1 MRSAFPTSVLFKLGE
16 ITNRTF
22 VLPVLIFFPT
32 SRCNSRCASCNW
44 WRSIGEGELTI
55 QEIGHLA
62 ASLPSLGTRLVV
74 FSGGEPLL
82 RPDVLEIAEIFR
94 ETGVRLHLLTSGLLL
109 ERRAT
114 GVARC
119 FERVIVSLDAADREW
134 YRTVRGVDGLEC
146 VEAGVRRLRE
156 LAPAVTVTA
165 RATLHRLNFRALPS
179 LIDRARLLRLDG
191 ISFLA
196 ADVSTTAF
204 GRLEPGDCADLA
216 LAPAEVAEFDALVER
231 TCVDHARDFDSG
243 FVQESPE
250 KLRRLPRYYRA
261 LLGEGPFPP
270 VACNAPWMSAV
281 VEADGAVRPCF
292 FHAPIANVRDHP
304 LATIV
309 RHHLPAFRRTLEMPD
324 DPVCTRCVCSMN
336 ARWRSAPWS

>member
-1 MRSAFPTSVLFKLGE
+1 MASAFPTSVLFRLGE
-16 ITNRTF
+16 MTNRTL

-32 SRCNSRCASCNW
+32 NRCNSRCASCNW
-44 WRSIGEGELTI
+44 WKSIGENELTI
-55 QEIGHLA
+55 REIRQLA
-62 ASLPSLGTRLVV
+62 ASLRSLGTRLVV

-82 RPDVLEIAEIFR
+82 RPDVLEIAKIFR

-109 ERRAT
+109 DRLAA
-114 GVARC
+114 GVGQS
-119 FERVIVSLDAADREW
+119 FERVIVSMDAADREL
-134 YRTVRGVDGLEC
+134 YRAVRGVDGLER
-146 VEAGVRRLRE
+146 VAAGIRHLRQ
-156 LAPAVTVTA
+156 LAPDVTITA
-165 RATLHRLNFRALPS
+165 RATLHRLNFRALPE
-179 LIDRARLLRLDG
+179 LIDRARSMRIDR

-204 GRLEPGDCADLA
+204 GRSGTGGCQDLA
-216 LAPAEVAEFDALVER
+216 LSPAEIAEFEALVER
-231 TCVDHARDFDSG
+231 TCADHADDFASG

-250 KLRRLPRYYRA
+250 KLRRLPTYYRA
-261 LLGEGPFPP
+261 LLGGCPFPP

-292 FHAPIANVRDHP
+292 FHAPLANVRDHP

-309 RHHLPAFRRTLEMPD
+309 RHHLPAFRGALDMAA

-336 ARWRSAPWS
+336 ARWRNAPWS